1 MNKAEQREV
10 QKAVNTARIDPRFAA
25 ATLAL
30 SACAALNV
38 GTFNVAYEHA
48 DWLLQRMASRYI
60 DFDARQEPAVR
71 TGFGKLHAW
80 HRAQELP
87 LYAQLMDSAATR
99 VERGLRRKIFI
110 FILLT
115 AALGA
120 IFLSVQVY
128 EYSKLISEGLGLGV
142 NMFGAS
148 FFTLT
153 GFHGAHV
160 SVGVLLLLI
169 TALRGWKYGF
179 TKEYHLGVEMIGL
192 YWHFVDLVWV
202 LIFTLVYLLK

>member
-1 MNKAEQREV
+1 MEHSAHSELGSLGVDNKKLGMWAFLGSEV
-10 QKAVNTARIDPRFAA
+10 MLFTGLIATYLVFRGKSLAGPFPHELFADPTIVAFNTLVLLCSSL
-25 ATLAL
+25 TMVLAL
-30 SACAALNV
+30 D
-38 GTFNVAYEHA
+38 G
-48 DWLLQRMASRYI
+48 
-60 DFDARQEPAVR
+60 
-71 TGFGKLHAW
+71 
-80 HRAQELP
+80 
-87 LYAQLMDSAATR
+87 
-99 VERGLRRKIFI
+99 VERGLRRKFFT

-120 IFLSVQVY
+120 VFLSVQVY
-128 EYSKLISEGLGLGV
+128 EYSKLIEEGLGLGV

-160 SVGVLLLLI
+160 TVGVLLLSI

-202 LIFTLVYLLK
+202 VIFTLIYLLK

>member
-1 MNKAEQREV
+1 MEHSAHSEVGSLGVDNKKLGMWTFLGSEV
-10 QKAVNTARIDPRFAA
+10 MLFTGLIATYLVFRGKSLAGPFPHELFADPTIVAVNTLVLLCSSL
-25 ATLAL
+25 TMVLAL
-30 SACAALNV
+30 D
-38 GTFNVAYEHA
+38 G
-48 DWLLQRMASRYI
+48 
-60 DFDARQEPAVR
+60 
-71 TGFGKLHAW
+71 
-80 HRAQELP
+80 
-87 LYAQLMDSAATR
+87 
-99 VERGLRRKIFI
+99 VERGLRRKFFI

-120 IFLSVQVY
+120 TFLSVQVY